1 MVLYKVDVLSSPE
14 PKIHVRYYH
23 FFVCRHSLSVSFSH
37 FNYFLTKP
45 RAQMEPSFA
54 EVPLQ
59 LSSTFYDFVQCVQ
72 IQYGFFRVS
81 YAFWLAEILN
91 LIFSETLHD
100 KFLIYDH
107 MSVKKKIPTC
117 IFKLSLRWIL
127 TVYVLHQYLI
137 GHRIIYIL
145 YKFICIHIIIK
156 VGKKT
161 LIEGVPGVE

>member
-1 MVLYKVDVLSSPE
+1 MVLYKVYVLSSPG

-23 FFVCRHSLSVSFSH
+23 FFVCRHPLSVSFSH

-45 RAQMEPSFA
+45 RAQMEPSIA

-117 IFKLSLRWIL
+117 IFKLSLGWIL

-137 GHRIIYIL
+137 GHIGLSINSFAFIL
-145 YKFICIHIIIK
+145 LSKWE
-156 VGKKT
+156 KK
-161 LIEGVPGVE
+161 PS